1 MNEAEKIISLLDSR
15 ELGRRLRLTRR
26 KRGMTQAQAADAIGI
41 ARTTMVAIEKGERIV
56 RPEELLGLSIAYGR
70 DLSAF
75 IEQTPKELLFA
86 EPQFRGSGRYD
97 RLEDNEIDVWI
108 EELRILSYNY
118 YDLEQRLD
126 SPLVKRYP
134 SDYQLGMLR
143 ADELGEMIAQEERQR
158 LGLGDG
164 PISDLRRLLE
174 QEVGL
179 RIYYF
184 PIKPRKFSAI
194 YMYSDRIGGCIAINS
209 HHPEVRARFSL
220 AHEYGHFLSSRF
232 SQNIYVSFV
241 YPGRSKAERVADSFA
256 AHFLMPGSGI
266 AKRFKEIRNL
276 KSKFTSYDLVEMA
289 HYFRVSVEALSYRL
303 ENLGLIPTGK
313 LEELRAKGFKVQE
326 AQKHL
331 GLQPQSSTRRRLP
344 ERHQLLALEAL
355 ESGLISASE
364 AAELLEVSLVELRT
378 MNTAV
383 ESLEQR
389 SE

>member
-15 ELGRRLRLTRR
+15 EIGKRLRLARR
-26 KRGMTQAQAADAIGI
+26 KRKMTQAQAADVIGI

-56 RPEELLGLSIAYGR
+56 RPEELLSLSIAYGR

-75 IEQTPKELLFA
+75 IDETPKELLNA

-97 RLEDNEIDVWI
+97 RLEDNEIDVWV

-118 YDLEQRLD
+118 YDLEQRLE
-126 SPLVKRYP
+126 SPMVRRYP
-134 SDYQLGMLR
+134 SNYQLGMLR

-164 PISDLRRLLE
+164 PISDLRKLLE

-194 YMYSDRIGGCIAINS
+194 YMYSDQIGGCIAING
-209 HHPEVRARFSL
+209 HHPEARARFSL

-232 SQNIYVSFV
+232 SQNVFVSFV
-241 YPGRSKAERVADSFA
+241 HPGRSKAERVADSFA
-256 AHFLMPGSGI
+256 AHFLMPGNGI
-266 AKRFKEIRNL
+266 AKRFNEIRNL

-289 HYFRVSVEALSYRL
+289 HYFRVSVQALSYRL
-303 ENLGLIPTGK
+303 ENLGLMPTGK
-313 LEELRAKGFKVQE
+313 LDELRAKGFKVQE
-326 AQKHL
+326 AQKLL
-331 GLQPQSSTRRRLP
+331 GLQPLSSDRRRLP
-344 ERHQLLALEAL
+344 ERHQFLALEAL
-355 ESGLISASE
+355 ERGLISSSE
-364 AAELLEVSLVELRT
+364 VAELLEVGIVELRA
-378 MNTAV
+378 MHA
-383 ESLEQR
+383 SLGR
-389 SE
+389 L